1 MNAISW
7 TYVILAEA
15 VNPEHGLGYMVE
27 LARTHQKASWSFAG
41 LLVIG
46 GIGLLTDF
54 IIRTDLADPLPLA
67 GGRHERELT
76 KAGTPRRPR
85 RRPASRAP
93 SPSTSAPAAEKKPS
107 YRADLTGA
115 PPKLRVKDLSVTYIN
130 RDGDGTEA
138 VRDVSFDVE
147 DKPDVGEVVVFLG
160 PSGCGKSTILKAVA
174 GLLPPTKGEILMDGK
189 PVDGVGRDRGMVFQ
203 AYTSFGWLTVRD
215 NVEYGLKLQGV
226 PASERRERSEKYL
239 KSVGLSDFAD
249 RYPKDLSGGM
259 KQRVA
264 IARTLINRPR
274 VILMDEPF
282 GALDPQTR
290 WGMQGLLL
298 DVSRSEDPTILFV
311 THDVSEAVY
320 LADTV
325 YVLSARPARLLH
337 RVDVPYF
344 PVRNIELKSA
354 PEFRAVEKKLL
365 DLLYASAIGRILGR
379 PWAPSRRRRRPRR
392 PRRGAAPKT
401 AAPRRPRSQEG
412 ISDAARS
419 VARGARPRPEP
430 LPEDGLHEPLQPL
443 ALRRRAGGGGPHAEP
458 RAGDRGAR
466 PRRRCGFSTRRT
478 ASASATSSGTRG
490 SRSSGRPSRRRSAPS
505 GSPRWARPSA
515 SAWTRSWPGRSRSGA
530 SPRRTRPSR
539 ATS

>member
-1 MNAISW
+1 MKEDDAPKPAPQ
-7 TYVILAEA
+7 TGEPGTVA
-15 VNPEHGLGYMVE
+15 VDVG
-27 LARTHQKASWSFAG
+27 AR
-41 LLVIG
+41 L
-46 GIGLLTDF
+46 
-54 IIRTDLADPLPLA
+54 
-67 GGRHERELT
+67 
-76 KAGTPRRPR
+76 
-85 RRPASRAP
+85 
-93 SPSTSAPAAEKKPS
+93 EKKPS
-107 YRADLTGA
+107 YRADLKGA

-147 DKPDVGEVVVFLG
+147 DKPGVGEVVVFLG

-174 GLLPPTKGEILMDGK
+174 GLLPPTKGEILVDGQ
-189 PVDGVGRDRGMVFQ
+189 PVEGVGRDRGMVFQ

-226 PASERRERSEKYL
+226 PAAERHERSEKYL
-239 KSVGLSDFAD
+239 GSVGLADFAD

-274 VILMDEPF
+274 IILMDEPF

-298 DVSRSEDPTILFV
+298 DVSRTEDPTILFV

-325 YVLSARPARLLH
+325 YILSARPARLLH

-365 DLLYASAIGRILGR
+365 DLLYTQ
-379 PWAPSRRRRRPRR
+379 AP
-392 PRRGAAPKT
+392 
-401 AAPRRPRSQEG
+401 
-412 ISDAARS
+412 
-419 VARGARPRPEP
+419 
-430 LPEDGLHEPLQPL
+430 
-443 ALRRRAGGGGPHAEP
+443 
-458 RAGDRGAR
+458 
-466 PRRRCGFSTRRT
+466 
-478 ASASATSSGTRG
+478 
-490 SRSSGRPSRRRSAPS
+490 
-505 GSPRWARPSA
+505 
-515 SAWTRSWPGRSRSGA
+515 
-530 SPRRTRPSR
+530 
-539 ATS
+539 